1 MNITSN
7 LKKTLCVTV
16 VAGTAMLTLGATAA
30 HAQEPGPAADS
41 RPRIERACA
50 RIPNLQTRVDNGI
63 ARINGA
69 ADVRGSIAW
78 LEALVGKADTAGRT
92 DLAAALRNRV
102 DVRKATLGVLQLRQA
117 NLVEFAALCDAR
129 ES

>member
-7 LKKTLCVTV
+7 LKKTLCATV

-30 HAQEPGPAADS
+30 HAQEPGPATDS

-78 LEALVGKADTAGRT
+78 LEALVVKADTAGRT
-92 DLAAALRNRV
+92 DLATALRNRV